1 MSLINHITSHEMGL
15 YIALAVLIACAI
27 AVRSM
32 SRQNSTLRAAARS
45 YGLAGNSIRSDLD
58 RVAYVLNEASGG
70 LAQRACDL
78 EHLRARMAR
87 HPDPVALSIVDAQ
100 LTYLKT
106 LAEAA
111 GPHLGRNSRLWLIER
126 PTASVLVQRD
136 SVVAKPSMPAT
147 AHEPRSG
154 TPEMAA

>member
-1 MSLINHITSHEMGL
+1 MNLMNHITSHEMGL
-15 YIALAVLIACAI
+15 YIALAVLFACAI

-32 SRQNSTLRAAARS
+32 SRQNTMLRAAARS
-45 YGLAGNSIRSDLD
+45 YGLAGNSIRGDLD
-58 RVAYVLNEASGG
+58 RVSYVLNEASGG
-70 LAQRACDL
+70 LAQRASDL
-78 EHLRARMAR
+78 EQLRTRLA
-87 HPDPVALSIVDAQ
+87 HQNDPVALSIVDAQ

-136 SVVAKPSMPAT
+136 RVVAKPATPASAQAPT
-147 AHEPRSG
+147 GG
-154 TPEMAA
+154 TPELAA